1 MSSIKVKQQGV
12 KSVLDM
18 YGTYQQE
25 LSSAIGSV
33 RNVKSNRCMTGRQ
46 FRSIYSSLDRIITRL
61 EDEKEDI
68 RNLESGLSDVFNAYE
83 MCENEISGQIKAGT
97 MEENFDS
104 QIKIS
109 TRTEDLDSQFMDLIK
124 LLLSLSSKMGIS
136 DTAGITNKGISY
148 LESLYQFFT
157 GDKKGLTGAEDLF
170 NLGDKS
176 ISLWK
181 GFYDYLK
188 EFYNETG
195 NIFSISN
202 QKKVE
207 KLGLVGDIFGLV
219 SSAFNTADKI
229 NNTEGIG
236 TAGIIGEVLNGG
248 NNIVDIWSDI
258 EVLKHMGDTTT
269 NITTTDGL
277 YSPLTFYSTIAKS
290 YLSAFS
296 QGFTS
301 YEKYS
306 ADGVWDLGDTG
317 KTGIEFGVTG
327 LYSMLNSLS
336 FGLISEKTTGVSAEE
351 ISTGIENWATDVGT
365 GAGNYIVNDPELF
378 KKYNDSNLIGQVAI
392 TFYAAFK
399 SCWK

>member
-1 MSSIKVKQQGV
+1 M
-12 KSVLDM
+12 
-18 YGTYQQE
+18 
-25 LSSAIGSV
+25 
-33 RNVKSNRCMTGRQ
+33 
-46 FRSIYSSLDRIITRL
+46 
-61 EDEKEDI
+61 
-68 RNLESGLSDVFNAYE
+68 
-83 MCENEISGQIKAGT
+83 
-97 MEENFDS
+97 
-104 QIKIS
+104 
-109 TRTEDLDSQFMDLIK
+109 
-124 LLLSLSSKMGIS
+124 
-136 DTAGITNKGISY
+136 
-148 LESLYQFFT
+148 
-157 GDKKGLTGAEDLF
+157 
-170 NLGDKS
+170 
-176 ISLWK
+176 
-181 GFYDYLK
+181 
-188 EFYNETG
+188 
-195 NIFSISN
+195 
-202 QKKVE
+202 
-207 KLGLVGDIFGLV
+207 
-219 SSAFNTADKI
+219 
-229 NNTEGIG
+229 
-236 TAGIIGEVLNGG
+236 NGG

>member
-1 MSSIKVKQQGV
+1 
-12 KSVLDM
+12 
-18 YGTYQQE
+18 
-25 LSSAIGSV
+25 
-33 RNVKSNRCMTGRQ
+33 
-46 FRSIYSSLDRIITRL
+46 
-61 EDEKEDI
+61 
-68 RNLESGLSDVFNAYE
+68 

-124 LLLSLSSKMGIS
+124 LLLSLSSKIGIS